1 MVSAARAFR
10 LGTASRKRTTSSA
23 PSTTGNFR
31 GSRAYGIRSGRSAC
45 FNVTPY
51 RKRRAQT
58 VWFSAGHDIP
68 PATRCTWNARTSSRS
83 SLSGERPKKR
93 PNLATACTYDRCVA
107 GDRLRTVMSSIMRR
121 RSGLISA
128 IGGLPFQG
136 WGEAPKPWQT
146 ARPEPS
152 ATAERTS
159 RVSGL
164 VQSTL
169 NGHLPSPRFA
179 SRVRFGWLRWQ
190 VSTSCTS
197 VTRSPIAI
205 DL

>member
-164 VQSTL
+164 VQSRLSRRHFRARGPSFSRRITL
-169 NGHLPSPRFA
+169 
-179 SRVRFGWLRWQ
+179 
-190 VSTSCTS
+190 
-197 VTRSPIAI
+197 
-205 DL
+205 